1 MIEIGLNKL
10 SKSYGN
16 KQVLKEVSF
25 EVKTGEHVALIGQ
38 NGCGKTTILKLI
50 SKEESPT
57 SGDIF
62 IRKDATIGVLEQ
74 KPKVEWFELIV
85 EDILYSA
92 FKKVNELQEKLKVEE
107 EKLSTTEGEAL
118 DRAINRYTKL
128 QDEFIRIGGYEVT
141 SKVDK
146 IVAGFGINNL
156 RDKYYKDLSGGEK
169 TIVNLINILL
179 QEPDILLLDE
189 PTNHLDINMLEWLEN
204 FINNYKKT
212 VLIVSH
218 DRYFLDKVANK
229 IILINNGKEE
239 IFHGNYS
246 YYLEENEARTMLEFK
261 DYKNQQK
268 QIEAMKKA
276 IKRLREFG
284 RLAFPCGEMFFKRAA
299 SIEKRLEKM
308 EVLDKP
314 VQDKKI
320 PLNFD
325 VEKRSGNDIIEFRKF
340 NMSIGDKELLHNANL
355 FIQFQEHVCIM
366 GPNGSGKSTL
376 IKEILKG
383 NPSIK
388 LGSNINIGYIP
399 QEIIFEDETITVL
412 DEAKKYFYGPE
423 ENLRSALFKFL
434 FYGESIFIRLNKL
447 SGGERI
453 RLKLFCLMQ
462 KNNNLLILDE
472 PTNHIDISTK
482 EILEEALNS
491 YNGTILMV
499 SHDRYFIN
507 KVATRIVYLE
517 DKQLISYVGNYDDYK
532 ETKLRQNKIS
542 KK

>member
-10 SKSYGN
+10 SKSFGN

-239 IFHGNYS
+239 IYHGNYS

-388 LGSNINIGYIP
+388 IGSNINIGYIP

>member
-10 SKSYGN
+10 SKSFGN

>member
-10 SKSYGN
+10 NKSYGN
-16 KQVLKEVSF
+16 KVVLKEVSF
-25 EVKTGEHVALIGQ
+25 EIKTGEHVALIGQ

-50 SKEESPT
+50 SKEEMPT

-74 KPKVEWFELIV
+74 KPKVEWFEFVV
-85 EDILYSA
+85 EDILYSS
-92 FKKVNELQEKLKVEE
+92 FKKINELQEKLKAEE
-107 EKLSTTEGEAL
+107 EKLSTTEGDAL
-118 DRAINRYTKL
+118 DKAINRYTKL
-128 QDEFIRIGGYEVT
+128 QEEFMRIGGYEVT

-156 RDKYYKDLSGGEK
+156 VDKKYKDLSGGEK
-169 TIVNLINILL
+169 TIVNLIYILL

-239 IFHGNYS
+239 IYHGNYS

-325 VEKRSGNDIIEFRKF
+325 VDKRSGNDIIEFRKF

-376 IKEILKG
+376 IKEILNG

-434 FYGESIFIRLNKL
+434 FYGEGIFIRLNKL

-482 EILEEALNS
+482 EILEEALNT

-517 DKQLISYVGNYDDYK
+517 DKQLVSYVGNYDDYK
-532 ETKLRQNKIS
+532 ETIKRQNKIS
-542 KK
+542 K